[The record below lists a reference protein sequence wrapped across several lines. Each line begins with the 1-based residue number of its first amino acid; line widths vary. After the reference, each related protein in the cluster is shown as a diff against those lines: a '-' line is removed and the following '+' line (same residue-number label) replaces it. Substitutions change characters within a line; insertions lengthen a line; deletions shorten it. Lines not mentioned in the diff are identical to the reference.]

1 MELVILVLRIRKDG
15 KCDRFGHV
23 EGGRKVEILRFLIE
37 NWGNIVV
44 AAFIIVMVLY
54 TIKTGQTKILLE
66 IAYKLVADAEGEAGG
81 GTGSIKRS
89 AVVKWLYEQL
99 PPVVKTLFTEKD
111 LVNIVE
117 KALEKAKADWE
128 KNQAAVKYIESR

>member
-1 MELVILVLRIRKDG
+1 M
-15 KCDRFGHV
+15 
-23 EGGRKVEILRFLIE
+23 EILRFLIE

-44 AAFIIVMVLY
+44 VAFVIVMVLY

-66 IAYKLVADAEGEAGG
+66 IAYKFVADAEGEAGG

-99 PPVVKTLFTEKD
+99 PPIIKTLFTEKD

-117 KALEKAKADWE
+117 KALKKAKADWE
-128 KNQAAVKYIESR
+128 KNRAAAAYIENKQKPGI

>member
-1 MELVILVLRIRKDG
+1 M
-15 KCDRFGHV
+15 
-23 EGGRKVEILRFLIE
+23 EILRFLIE

-44 AAFIIVMVLY
+44 VAFVIVMVLY

-66 IAYKLVADAEGEAGG
+66 IAYKFVTDAEGEAGG

-99 PPVVKTLFTEKD
+99 PSTIKTLFTEKD

-117 KALEKAKADWE
+117 KALKKAKADWE
-128 KNQAAVKYIESR
+128 KNRAAAAYIENKQKPGI